1 MGSRPRFGVR
11 YMFKGSTMSEQTPD
25 SSNSAKNAE
34 PSMEDI
40 LASIRKIIADDDK
53 STASNDS
60 DSQIQSNA
68 NTTELLE
75 PDTAS
80 IDALDVN
87 DENSVFASLIDDN
100 TDDTLTTVPSND
112 IDDNEVIDLAIPD
125 SDDSVLDLTVNDQL
139 DALSESYE
147 LDEKQF
153 ETEAVTGLTPQPT
166 QLSNDEL
173 DLVDFGDDMDLTALD
188 EMIEADASDIVGV
201 VDTVSAQK
209 SDIVTAEDLSIETAI
224 KSLVEPEVSLIAS
237 AEMSDNDTAQVL
249 DDIDIYVAENEDVI
263 DPSEDMQIDAKDSE
277 SDLDLV
283 KSLMADLTDTSFLD
297 DSSESSSELSEFD
310 DGIEAQLAAMEDRV
324 ASNDDIDAQGDMGG
338 AELSNLQD
346 DGLPDDVLQEILS
359 LTIEDETSLSEQ
371 SLNVLEP
378 EIELDTDVDITAA
391 TGEAENALQ
400 ALAARAAADAQAAE
414 SMPVMVENNV
424 GDADDIDLE
433 AMLTGAAATVA
444 GGAVVGAALNSS
456 DDEISNAAQTELT
469 TDSENNEIELVIDE
483 SPNTP
488 HVTLEE
494 ETEDMPRAVKSDAI
508 IDEVT
513 ESATAG
519 AFASLNQVVE
529 EKAVVAERGDRIG
542 DIVMEAL
549 QPMLKEWL
557 DANLKGIV
565 ERAVTKEVKRIS
577 SGK

>member
-1 MGSRPRFGVR
+1 MGSMPRFGVR

-224 KSLVEPEVSLIAS
+224 ESLVEPEVSLIAS

>member
-25 SSNSAKNAE
+25 SSNSAKNTE

-139 DALSESYE
+139 DTLSESYE

-224 KSLVEPEVSLIAS
+224 ESLVEPEVSLIAS

>member
-1 MGSRPRFGVR
+1 MPRFGVR

-224 KSLVEPEVSLIAS
+224 ESLVEPEVSLIAS
-237 AEMSDNDTAQVL
+237 AEMSDNDTGQVL

>member
-1 MGSRPRFGVR
+1 
-11 YMFKGSTMSEQTPD
+11 
-25 SSNSAKNAE
+25 
-34 PSMEDI
+34 
-40 LASIRKIIADDDK
+40 
-53 STASNDS
+53 
-60 DSQIQSNA
+60 
-68 NTTELLE
+68 
-75 PDTAS
+75 
-80 IDALDVN
+80 
-87 DENSVFASLIDDN
+87 
-100 TDDTLTTVPSND
+100 
-112 IDDNEVIDLAIPD
+112 
-125 SDDSVLDLTVNDQL
+125 
-139 DALSESYE
+139 
-147 LDEKQF
+147 
-153 ETEAVTGLTPQPT
+153 
-166 QLSNDEL
+166 L

-224 KSLVEPEVSLIAS
+224 ESLVEPEVSLIAS

-263 DPSEDMQIDAKDSE
+263 DPSEDMQIDAKNSE
-277 SDLDLV
+277 SDLDIV

>member
-25 SSNSAKNAE
+25 SSNSAKNTE

-112 IDDNEVIDLAIPD
+112 IDDNEVIDLAIPN

-153 ETEAVTGLTPQPT
+153 KTEAVTGLTPQPT

-224 KSLVEPEVSLIAS
+224 ESLVEPEVSLIAS